1 MRREEKL
8 PLSFPFCI
16 SSYFSLSSTPPHPL
30 SFLGLPLMLT
40 LLPQQFQ
47 SKPVKADN
55 NNNLKTFLANVLGL
69 VSSLMSFLRD
79 VPLAYW

>member
-1 MRREEKL
+1 
-8 PLSFPFCI
+8 
-16 SSYFSLSSTPPHPL
+16 
-30 SFLGLPLMLT
+30 MLT
-40 LLPQQFQ
+40 LLPQQLQ